1 MKRYCLLNV
10 LFLCIAVAAMAQ
22 RRDDSFRYGNF
33 LCKETSATTVS
44 IVGIGTRIPDRPRPF
59 TYYFEKYDIPSTLTT
74 DDGKTYTVTEIGEEA
89 FVLRSDVQD
98 EEEGLMTWQDL
109 TGYTMEDDEAGV
121 LGVIDTVDESTI
133 NTLAILTDGRM
144 VPLHEDFILDIDQPA
159 RVLHVH
165 LPFVL

>member
-1 MKRYCLLNV
+1 MTDTD
-10 LFLCIAVAAMAQ
+10 FLSIGIIRRTHYRDLPPFVFV
-22 RRDDSFRYGNF
+22 RRDGLFVPFRSENISS
-33 LCKETSATTVS
+33 L
-44 IVGIGTRIPDRPRPF
+44 
-59 TYYFEKYDIPSTLTT
+59 L
-74 DDGKTYTVTEIGEEA
+74 GEEA

-133 NTLAILTDGRM
+133 NTLATLTDGRM